1 MSMSMNLH
9 TKIAE
14 NFEVKAKLTT
24 ADLHT
29 GEKYPVIQ
37 ISSTPKGSWDFQEV
51 TLFPS
56 FEQVKQLHQE
66 LTNLMKKIEELEN
79 VPTEDKTE
87 LPL

>member
-9 TKIAE
+9 TKTAE
-14 NFEVKAKLTT
+14 NFEVKAKLTSV
-24 ADLHT
+24 DY
-29 GEKYPVIQ
+29 GSEKYAVIQ